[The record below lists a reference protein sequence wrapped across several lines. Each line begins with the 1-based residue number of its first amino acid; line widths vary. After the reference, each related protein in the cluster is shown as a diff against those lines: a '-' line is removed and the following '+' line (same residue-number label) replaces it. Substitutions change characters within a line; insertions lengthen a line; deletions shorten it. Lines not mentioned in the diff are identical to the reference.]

1 MIVGAAAAAATVLA
15 LAGCA
20 TPTPYQPIIAARPTL
35 GGFSETRLAADHY
48 RVTFNGNGLTKR
60 DTVERYMLYRAAELT
75 LAQGYDWFEVDDRHT
90 DRDRATYVDPDPF
103 AFGPR
108 YGPGFGAFG
117 PRYGPGFGAFGPLY
131 GPGFGFFRPNWS
143 YYSRGYGWR
152 SPLFGD
158 PFWNNRFDI
167 STVEKFEAGAEITLH
182 KGPVPTSTSRAFD
195 ARQVKANLEP
205 LIVRPVPKS

>member
-1 MIVGAAAAAATVLA
+1 MRRLLIVGAAAATVLA

-35 GGFSETRLAADHY
+35 GGFSDTRLTADHY
-48 RVTFNGNGLTKR
+48 RVTFNGNSLTKR
-60 DTVERYMLYRAAELT
+60 DTVERYMLYSAAELT

-108 YGPGFGAFG
+108 YGPGFG
-117 PRYGPGFGAFGPLY
+117 
-131 GPGFGFFRPNWS
+131 FFRPNWR
-143 YYSRGYGWR
+143 YYGRGYGWH

-158 PFWNNRFDI
+158 PFWNDRFDV

-182 KGPVPTSTSRAFD
+182 RGPVPAGTSRAFD

-205 LIVRPVPKS
+205 VIVRPVPKS